1 MTRPKFS
8 AARAS
13 NTLRLFQREAQTRP
27 RVLAIGLHPHL
38 IGVPHRF
45 ESLERMLDLLM
56 KTPNVCFMTGE
67 TMAAWYA
74 AQVPP
79 SAA

>member
-1 MTRPKFS
+1 
-8 AARAS
+8 
-13 NTLRLFQREAQTRP
+13 
-27 RVLAIGLHPHL
+27 
-38 IGVPHRF
+38 
-45 ESLERMLDLLM
+45 LLM

-74 AQVPP
+74 TQVPP

>member
-1 MTRPKFS
+1 MLMRLTR
-8 AARAS
+8 
-13 NTLRLFQREAQTRP
+13 TLDLFKREAEHHP

-67 TMAAWYA
+67 SMAAWYTQ
-74 AQVPP
+74 QVPAP
-79 SAA
+79 QL